1 MKKHLVF
8 IHGRSQEFKDAGALK
23 GEWVG
28 ALVNTLDSLGLK
40 APISE
45 EDIRFP
51 YYGQTLYDLVDG
63 AQGAD
68 VSDVILQG
76 VETDT
81 GERDFLIG
89 VAREMQQVL
98 QIKDEEVQEMVG
110 GDVIEQGAQDWKW
123 VRGLL
128 RLIDSRV
135 GGASGASIAAVT
147 KDVYQYLRNPGIRD
161 AIEAGVLKAFEPGV
175 PTVVLGHSL
184 GSVVAYNVLKRE
196 GVARG
201 WKVPLFITVGSPLA
215 VTMIRKSLR
224 PIGRPQC
231 VEQWFNARDPRD
243 VVALY
248 PLDNDHFAV
257 SPAIEN
263 KNDVVNKTPNR
274 HGIAGYLSDPVVVR
288 KIFEALH

>member
-8 IHGRSQEFKDAGALK
+8 IHGRSQEFKDAGDLK

-28 ALVNTLDSLGLK
+28 ALVNTLDSLRLK
-40 APISE
+40 LPISE

-63 AQGAD
+63 AQGAE
-68 VSDVILQG
+68 VSDVILKG
-76 VETDT
+76 VATDT

-89 VAREMQQVL
+89 VAREAQQAL
-98 QIKDEEVQEMVG
+98 QITDEEVQEMVG
-110 GDVIEQGAQDWKW
+110 GDVIEKGAQDWKW

-128 RLIDSRV
+128 RVIDSRV

-161 AIEAGVLKAFEPGV
+161 VIEAGVLKAFEPGV
-175 PTVVLGHSL
+175 PAVVLGHSL

-196 GVARG
+196 GGDRG

-224 PIGRPQC
+224 PIGYPQC

-248 PLDNDHFAV
+248 PLDNDHFGV

-263 KNDVVNKTPNR
+263 KDDVVNETPNR